1 MIFFIIYVIST
12 LCLLLAFLYYK
23 EKDEIGIVSYRV
35 WAFLEFLSFIPILNT
50 IMLVMLM
57 WNSDIQ
63 EEDSMKTL
71 EDLQELDRKLEELF
85 NSFK

>member
-1 MIFFIIYVIST
+1 MIFFIIYVLST

-23 EKDEIGIVSYRV
+23 EKDEMGIVPYRV
-35 WAFLEFLSFIPILNT
+35 WVFLEFLSFIPILNT
-50 IMLVMLM
+50 IMLIMLM
-57 WNSDIQ
+57 WNGNIQ
-63 EEDSMKTL
+63 DEDQVKAL